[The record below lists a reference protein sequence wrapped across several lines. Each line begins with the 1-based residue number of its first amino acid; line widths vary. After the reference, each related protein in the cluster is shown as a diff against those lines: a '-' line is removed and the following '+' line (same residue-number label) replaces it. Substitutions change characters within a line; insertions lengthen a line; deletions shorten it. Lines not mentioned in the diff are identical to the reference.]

1 MKQIGFFDE
10 SKRLATLSKLGDRLE
25 WLNKVMDWR
34 IFEGALDRTRPD
46 KTQGGQGGRPPYP
59 NMMLFKVIILQA
71 LYNISDAQ
79 MEFQINDR
87 LSWQRFLGL
96 SLGEKVPD
104 ENTIWLFREQLT
116 NSGVYDELFEL
127 FNARL
132 LKIGVI
138 TREGSIEDAT
148 FVDVPKQRNKKE
160 ENEAIKA
167 NETPEG
173 WEDEPDK
180 LAQKDLDARWAKKG
194 NETHFGYKN
203 HIKIDKDSKIIT
215 AWRVTAANVNDIEM
229 MLALLDEHDRRLW
242 ADSGYAKEVLFELL
256 QKMFPDLKEL
266 HINEK
271 GKKNR
276 PLTEEQKAN
285 NREKS
290 RVRVR
295 VEHVFGH
302 MTTAMGGL
310 TLRCIG
316 IARAESN
323 IVLRNLAYNLSRYTT
338 LRRLHRAPSL
348 A

>member
-1 MKQIGFFDE
+1 MNQLGFFDE

-34 IFEGALDRTRPD
+34 IFGETLERVRPD
-46 KTQGGQGGRPPYP
+46 KTKRGAGGRPPFS
-59 NMMLFKVIILQA
+59 NNLLFKTVILQA
-71 LYNISDAQ
+71 LYNISDDQ

-104 ENTIWLFREQLT
+104 STTIWLFRELLT
-116 NSGVYDELFEL
+116 TSGAYDELFEL

-160 ENEAIKA
+160 EDQAVKNLEV
-167 NETPEG
+167 PEG
-173 WEDEPDK
+173 WEDEPHK

-194 NETHFGYKN
+194 AETHFGYKN
-203 HIKIDKDSKIIT
+203 HIKMDKVSKMIL

-229 MLALLDEHDRRLW
+229 MLALLDEHDRELW
-242 ADSGYAKEVLFELL
+242 ADSGYTKAAYVELL
-256 QKMFPDLKEL
+256 KKYYPKLKL

-271 GKKNR
+271 AEKDR

-290 RVRVR
+290 RVRAR
-295 VEHVFGH
+295 IEHVFGH
-302 MTTAMGGL
+302 MSVAMGGL

-323 IVLRNLAYNLSRYTT
+323 IVLRNLAYNLSRYST
-338 LRRLHRAPSL
+338 LRRLNRAPCL

>member
-1 MKQIGFFDE
+1 MNQIGFFDE

-34 IFEGALDRTRPD
+34 IFEGTLERVRPD
-46 KTQGGQGGRPPYP
+46 KTKRGVGGRPPFS
-59 NMMLFKVIILQA
+59 NGLLFKVVILQA
-71 LYNISDAQ
+71 LYNISDDQ

-104 ENTIWLFREQLT
+104 STTIWLFRELLT
-116 NSGVYDELFEL
+116 TSGAYDELFEL
-127 FNARL
+127 FNEKL

-160 ENEAIKA
+160 ENQAIKA
-167 NETPEG
+167 HETPEG
-173 WEDEPDK
+173 WEDEPHK

-194 NETHFGYKN
+194 AETHFGYKN
-203 HIKIDKDSKIIT
+203 HVKIDKVSKMIT
-215 AWRVTAANVNDIEM
+215 KWRVTAANVNDIEM
-229 MLALLDEHDRRLW
+229 MLALLDEHDRELW
-242 ADSGYAKEVLFELL
+242 ADSGYTKAAYVELL
-256 QKMFPDLKEL
+256 KKHYPDLKL

-271 GKKNR
+271 AEKGR

-302 MTTAMGGL
+302 MAMSMGGL

-316 IARAESN
+316 IARAESH
-323 IVLRNLAYNLSRYTT
+323 IVLRNLAYNLSRYST
-338 LRRLHRAPSL
+338 LRRLDRAKAL

>member
-1 MKQIGFFDE
+1 
-10 SKRLATLSKLGDRLE
+10 LATLSKLGDRLE

-34 IFEGALDRTRPD
+34 IFEETLERVRPDRTKR
-46 KTQGGQGGRPPYP
+46 GVGGRPPFS
-59 NMMLFKVIILQA
+59 NEMLFKIIILQA
-71 LYNISDAQ
+71 LYNISDNQ

-96 SLGEKVPD
+96 SLGDKVPD
-104 ENTIWLFREQLT
+104 ENTIWLFRELLT
-116 NSGVYDELFEL
+116 TSGAYDELFEL

-148 FVDVPKQRNKKE
+148 FVDVPRQRNKKE
-160 ENEAIKA
+160 EDQAIKA
-167 NETPEG
+167 LEMPAG
-173 WEDEPDK
+173 WEDEPHK

-194 NETHFGYKN
+194 AETHYGYKN
-203 HIKIDKDSKIIT
+203 HIKADKTSKIIT
-215 AWRVTAANVNDIEM
+215 AWRVTAANVNDIQM
-229 MLALLDEHDRRLW
+229 MLALLDEHDRELW
-242 ADSGYAKEVLFELL
+242 ADSGYASAVLAKLL
-256 QKMFPDLKEL
+256 AKYYPDLKL

-271 GKKNR
+271 GEANR
-276 PLTEEQKAN
+276 PLTDEQKAS

-290 RVRVR
+290 RVRAR
-295 VEHVFGH
+295 IEHIFGH
-302 MTTAMGGL
+302 MSTSMNAL
-310 TLRCIG
+310 TLRCVG

-338 LRRLHRAPSL
+338 LRRLGRAPCL

>member
-1 MKQIGFFDE
+1 MKQIGFFSE
-10 SKRLATLSKLGDRLE
+10 EKALATLSKLGDRLE

-34 IFEGALDRTRPD
+34 IFEETLERVRPD
-46 KTQGGQGGRPPYP
+46 KTKRGVGGRPPFS
-59 NMMLFKVIILQA
+59 NGMLFKVVILQA
-71 LYNISDAQ
+71 LYNISDDQ

-104 ENTIWLFREQLT
+104 SKTIWLFRELLT
-116 NSGVYDELFEL
+116 TSGVYEELFEL

-160 ENEAIKA
+160 EDAAIKA
-167 NETPEG
+167 LEMPEG
-173 WEDEPDK
+173 WEDEPHK

-194 NETHFGYKN
+194 AETHFGYKN
-203 HIKIDKDSKIIT
+203 HIKVDKVSKIIT
-215 AWRVTAANVNDIEM
+215 KWRVTAANVNDIEM
-229 MLALLDEHDRRLW
+229 MLALLDEHDRELW
-242 ADSGYAKEVLFELL
+242 ADSGYTKAAYVELL
-256 QKMFPDLKEL
+256 KKYYPDLVL

-271 GKKNR
+271 AEKDR

-302 MTTAMGGL
+302 MAMSMGGL

-316 IARAESN
+316 IARVESH
-323 IVLRNLAYNLSRYTT
+323 IVLRNLAYNLSRYST
-338 LRRLHRAPSL
+338 LRRLNRAKAL

>member
-1 MKQIGFFDE
+1 MNQIGFFDE
-10 SKRLATLSKLGDRLE
+10 SKRLAVLSKLGDRLE

-34 IFEGALDRTRPD
+34 IFEGTLERVRPD
-46 KTQGGQGGRPPYP
+46 KTKRGVGGRPPYSKEL
-59 NMMLFKVIILQA
+59 LFKVVILQS
-71 LYNISDAQ
+71 LYNISDGQ
-79 MEFQINDR
+79 TEYLLNCR
-87 LSWQRFLGL
+87 LDFMRFLGL
-96 SLGEKVPD
+96 WLGDKVPD
-104 ENTIWLFREQLT
+104 AKTIWLFRELLT
-116 NSGVYDELFEL
+116 TNGAYDELFEL

-138 TREGSIEDAT
+138 MREGSIEDAT

-160 ENEAIKA
+160 EDQAIKA
-167 NETPEG
+167 LEMPEG
-173 WEDEPDK
+173 WEDEPHK

-194 NETHFGYKN
+194 AETHYGYKN
-203 HIKIDKDSKIIT
+203 HVKADKASKIIT
-215 AWRVTAANVNDIEM
+215 NWRVTAANVNDIEM
-229 MLALLDEHDRRLW
+229 MLALLDEHDRELW
-242 ADSGYAKEVLFELL
+242 ADSGYTKAAYVELL
-256 QKMFPDLKEL
+256 KKYYPDLVL

-271 GKKNR
+271 AEANR

-302 MTTAMGGL
+302 MHTSMGGL

-316 IARAESN
+316 IARAESH
-323 IVLRNLAYNLSRYTT
+323 IVLRNLAYNLSRYST
-338 LRRLHRAPSL
+338 LRRLGRAPAL

>member
-10 SKRLATLSKLGDRLE
+10 SKRLGTLSKLGDRLE

-34 IFEGALDRTRPD
+34 IFEGTLERVRPD
-46 KTQGGQGGRPPYP
+46 KTKRGVGGRPPFS
-59 NMMLFKVIILQA
+59 NGMLFKAIILQA
-71 LYNISDAQ
+71 LYNISDDQ

-96 SLGEKVPD
+96 TLGEKVPD
-104 ENTIWLFREQLT
+104 STTLWLFRELLT
-116 NSGVYDELFEL
+116 TSGVYDELFEL
-127 FNARL
+127 FNEKL

-160 ENEAIKA
+160 EDEAIKRH
-167 NETPEG
+167 ETPEG
-173 WEDEPDK
+173 WEEKPHK

-194 NETHFGYKN
+194 RQTHYGYKN
-203 HIKIDKDSKIIT
+203 HVKVDKTSKIIT
-215 AWRVTAANVNDIEM
+215 KWRVTAANVNDIEM
-229 MLALLDEHDRRLW
+229 MLALLDEHDRELW
-242 ADSGYAKEVLFELL
+242 ADSGYAKAAYVELL
-256 QKMFPDLKEL
+256 KKYYPDLKL

-271 GKKNR
+271 AEKDR
-276 PLTEEQKAN
+276 PLTEEQKAS

-290 RVRVR
+290 RVRAR
-295 VEHVFGH
+295 IEHVFGH
-302 MTTAMGGL
+302 MHTSMGGL

-338 LRRLHRAPSL
+338 LRRLDRASVL